1 MSLRR
6 EWLARAMAAVLL
18 LVAVAAAPCA
28 AILLPYFLAR
38 WLANIPLLV
47 FVSILSCFSIVWVG
61 ARVCSGLWD
70 ARGGARFAT
79 QTAAVWAFVFAVALY
94 WLILKPTADPGPP
107 HPLENIRYWQLST
120 GSRIAYTEIDP
131 PAGTSAKPNPVVYLH
146 GGPGARQ
153 GHFDQSIYGSLAT
166 EGFRVFLYDQ
176 AGSGMSDFLPK
187 VGDYTVGR
195 AVEDLEAVRKE
206 IGAEQMILI
215 GHSWG
220 STLAVKYM
228 SQYPGRVAKVI
239 LHAPGGIWR
248 WDLEINDFGRT
259 DAHGSP
265 FPKLRFLAAMILTQR
280 NPDAAQN
287 LVSQREAEGLAMPS
301 IDAGLPSLVC
311 KGDSRRLPEEIT
323 AFQAAHD
330 NPGINPYVQERLG
343 LETASP
349 AGDPHDALRQDH
361 TPAILLFPECNY
373 LGWNGAVDYRQTM
386 PHLKIYY
393 IPHAGHYIQFEQAD
407 LMRRIMVAFLLGQ
420 PEVIAPVQSDKD
432 PRLKPPS
439 QRAAPIR

>member
-1 MSLRR
+1 MRHV
-6 EWLARAMAAVLL
+6 WPARALAAVLL
-18 LVAVAAAPCA
+18 IVAVAAAPCA

-38 WLANIPLLV
+38 WLADIPLLV
-47 FVSILSCFSIVWVG
+47 FVAILSCFLIVWIG
-61 ARVCSGLWD
+61 ARVGSRLWG

-79 QTAAVWAFVFAVALY
+79 LTAGVLACVFAVALY

-107 HPLENIRYWQLST
+107 HPVENIRYWQLPT

-131 PAGTSAKPNPVVYLH
+131 PAGTSVKPHPVVYLH

-153 GHFDQSIYGSLAT
+153 GPFDQTIYGSLSR

-187 VGDYTVGR
+187 VRDYTVGR
-195 AVEDLEAVRKE
+195 AVEDLEAVRKT
-206 IGAEQMILI
+206 IGAEQMILV

-228 SQYPGRVAKVI
+228 SQYPGHVAKVI

-248 WDLEINDFGRT
+248 WDLETNDFGRT
-259 DAHGSP
+259 DARGFP

-280 NPDAAQN
+280 NPEAAQN
-287 LVSQREAEGLAMPS
+287 LVSQREAEGLAIAS

-311 KGDSRRLPEEIT
+311 KGDSHRIPEDMT
-323 AFQAAHD
+323 AFQAAHG
-330 NPGINPYVQERLG
+330 NPGINPYVQERIG

-349 AGDPHDALRQDH
+349 AGDPHEALRKDH

-373 LGWNGAVDYRQTM
+373 LGWNGALDYRKTM
-386 PHLKIYY
+386 PRLKIYY

-407 LMRRIMVAFLLGQ
+407 LMRRIMVAFLLEQ
-420 PEVIAPVQSDKD
+420 PDVIAPVQSDRD
-432 PRLKPPS
+432 PRLK
-439 QRAAPIR
+439 RAAPSR